1 MVKGTVRSYVLLI
14 VVSAVSGVAVWAAL
28 RFTTPK
34 QHWFAAATNQPANF
48 IYSTDSDRWAQA
60 VAKAKEDRTQDAN
73 ANVAL
78 EVPSELRHYEDRHWF
93 LATQVAEVK
102 QNSIQ
107 NCQDFLDVAAMISRG
122 DLVSVPVVTDDYVLL
137 GVGARADQDAFTR
150 YEDDQPVAVYGEA
163 QLADEYQRL
172 ANLRTTLQTEIAR
185 LKNQIGSLKSSDRA
199 KRNELQKQVSVRQQ
213 DLDILDE
220 RKSAMDK
227 SYGQADQRQK
237 LFKEY
242 ESLQTLAKN
251 FRGRSYDLGN
261 PTDREALKVAMLSSI
276 RPAALKILEEV
287 ASAYSRQFNRP
298 LPVSSLV
305 RPEEY
310 QHTLRRY
317 NRAAVLIDTPPHS
330 TGLAFDIDYRYMS
343 VAEQNFVMNYLAQ
356 LKRDGRIEVL
366 RERGAN
372 FHVFAFIDGVRPNDD
387 LIRASLADV
396 DPSLKDAGDSP
407 DKPADVKKSKAAPRQ
422 SKLKSKA
429 KGPSRSKSKPR
440 KRR

>member
-1 MVKGTVRSYVLLI
+1 
-14 VVSAVSGVAVWAAL
+14 
-28 RFTTPK
+28 
-34 QHWFAAATNQPANF
+34 
-48 IYSTDSDRWAQA
+48 
-60 VAKAKEDRTQDAN
+60 
-73 ANVAL
+73 
-78 EVPSELRHYEDRHWF
+78 
-93 LATQVAEVK
+93 
-102 QNSIQ
+102 
-107 NCQDFLDVAAMISRG
+107 
-122 DLVSVPVVTDDYVLL
+122 
-137 GVGARADQDAFTR
+137 
-150 YEDDQPVAVYGEA
+150 VAVYGEA

-220 RKSAMDK
+220 HKSAMDK

-237 LFKEY
+237 LFKDY

-261 PTDREALKVAMLSSI
+261 GTDREALKVAMLSSI
-276 RPAALKILEEV
+276 RPAALKILEDV
-287 ASAYSRQFNRP
+287 AAAYSRQFNRP

-407 DKPADVKKSKAAPRQ
+407 AKPADVKQSKAAPRQ
-422 SKLKSKA
+422 SKLKPKA